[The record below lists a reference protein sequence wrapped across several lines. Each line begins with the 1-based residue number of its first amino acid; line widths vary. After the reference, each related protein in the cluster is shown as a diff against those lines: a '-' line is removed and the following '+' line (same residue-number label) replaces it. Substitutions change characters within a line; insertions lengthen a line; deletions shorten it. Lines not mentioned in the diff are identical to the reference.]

1 MRWRRGSITVS
12 ADRTGRQA
20 ASGANAWRNAGWLLL
35 GAAAAWAGAVV
46 FFARVNLHVARPMLL
61 AVPALWLAWPN
72 GPAYAHSL
80 WNVARKITFL
90 YLIGLIVLAGFPV
103 TWEVTL
109 PGGSAWRISQT
120 IGFVALAGVG
130 RGILHVTAPAR
141 AASSAVQPLP
151 PALVAAAAVVLL
163 HMLVLLVPLQLVYGY
178 GWGQNTAV
186 LSRLCLYL
194 LTVVFM
200 MPLADTKAAQVIFGL
215 ACGALFFLTG

>member
-1 MRWRRGSITVS
+1 MRWMRGSITVNE
-12 ADRTGRQA
+12 DRAGRQA
-20 ASGANAWRNAGWLLL
+20 VSGATLWRNAGWLLL

-46 FFARVNLHVARPMLL
+46 YLARVDLHVARPTLL

-72 GPAYAHSL
+72 GPAYAHRL
-80 WNVARKITFL
+80 WNIARKITFL

-103 TWEVTL
+103 TCEVAL

-120 IGFVALAGVG
+120 IGFVALAGAG
-130 RGILHVTAPAR
+130 RGILYVTSPAR
-141 AASSAVQPLP
+141 AASWAEQPLP
-151 PALVAAAAVVLL
+151 PSLVAAAAVVLL
-163 HMLVLLVPLQLVYGY
+163 HMLVLLVPLWLVYGY
-178 GWGQNTAV
+178 GWGQNMAV
-186 LSRLCLYL
+186 LSRLCLYI

>member
-1 MRWRRGSITVS
+1 MY
-12 ADRTGRQA
+12 
-20 ASGANAWRNAGWLLL
+20 
-35 GAAAAWAGAVV
+35 
-46 FFARVNLHVARPMLL
+46 FARVDLHVARPTLL

-72 GPAYAHSL
+72 EPTYAHRL
-80 WNVARKITFL
+80 WKVARKITFL

-103 TWEVTL
+103 TWEVAL

-120 IGFVALAGVG
+120 LGFVALAGSG
-130 RGILHVTAPAR
+130 RGILYVTSPAR
-141 AASSAVQPLP
+141 AALSTVQPLL
-151 PALVAAAAVVLL
+151 PAAVAASVVVFL

-178 GWGQNTAV
+178 GWSQNTAV
-186 LSRLCLYL
+186 LSRLCLYI